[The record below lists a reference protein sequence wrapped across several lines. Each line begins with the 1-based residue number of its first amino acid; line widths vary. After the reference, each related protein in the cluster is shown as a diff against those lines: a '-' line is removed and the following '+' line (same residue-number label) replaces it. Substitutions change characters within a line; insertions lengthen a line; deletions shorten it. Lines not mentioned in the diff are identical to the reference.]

1 MLNLITATPGSGK
14 TLYILSTV
22 HKIAQEE
29 NRQVYYNGIPLTEEG
44 KAVLGWEPLSQPHD
58 WYKLPPGAIIVIDE
72 CQKFFPPR
80 PRGSRVPEYISEFE
94 THRHKG
100 FDIYLIT
107 QGPKLIDDHIKDIIN
122 KHIHL
127 KRIFGSQSAEV
138 LKWDEC
144 QPSPNGRPASRNCL
158 DKSKFFYPKK
168 VYGWYQSAQLH
179 THKLQVPKAARNV
192 LIFGGI
198 AVAALFFS
206 VKFLLGLS
214 DPVTKK
220 HGQPVPAASAPAADV
235 PVRIP
240 QGKLVP
246 MNTPADVAVAYT
258 PVVPDRP
265 ETAPIYQHLAT
276 PTTFPK
282 LAGCVASKRS
292 CKCFT
297 QQATVLYVEPD
308 LCRQVAR
315 EGRFDPFSAPHDVD
329 SEKRETVVR
338 SAAPAA
344 LAASPDRQVSGP
356 SVITIADATASSRL
370 PSVSPIQQNSL
381 NKIN

>member
-1 MLNLITATPGSGK
+1 MLNLITAAPGSGK

-22 HKIAQEE
+22 HKIAKEE
-29 NRQVYYNGIPLTEEG
+29 NRQVYYNRIPLTEQG
-44 KAVLGWEPLSQPHD
+44 KAILSWELLPDPRE

-107 QGPKLIDDHIKDIIN
+107 QGPKLIDEHIKDIIN

-144 QPSPNGRPASRNCL
+144 QSLPNGRAASRNCL
-158 DKSKFFYPKK
+158 DKSKFFYPKE
-168 VYGWYQSAQLH
+168 VYGWYESAQLH
-179 THKLQVPKAARNV
+179 THKLQIPKAAKRV
-192 LIFGGI
+192 FLFGI
-198 AVAALFFS
+198 VAVAALFFS

-220 HGQPVPAASAPAADV
+220 HAQSISSASAPVSAA
-235 PVRIP
+235 PSAMP
-240 QGKLVP
+240 QGKMLP
-246 MNTPADVAVAYT
+246 MKTPSDVAVAYT

-265 ETAPIYQHLAT
+265 ETAPIYQGLAA

-297 QQATVLYVEPD
+297 QQATILDVEPD
-308 LCRQVAR
+308 LCRKVAR
-315 EGRFDPFSAPHDVD
+315 EGRFDPFVSPSID
-329 SEKRETVVR
+329 SEKRDSDTLASR
-338 SAAPAA
+338 SVAPSV
-344 LAASPDRQVSGP
+344 SPDRQVSGP
-356 SVITIADATASSRL
+356 SVVTIADATASSRV
-370 PSVSPIQQNSL
+370 PSLSPIQHRGSN
-381 NKIN
+381 NIN